1 MTKKEKNPINHK
13 QNENWES
20 KLAKIQKRNKKK
32 NKPEIPNDRDQIVF
46 NPLREG
52 RASHHFKRPSPM
64 VEDEVKKFKEN
75 NKVIKQK

>member
-1 MTKKEKNPINHK
+1 MTKKKKNPFKHK
-13 QNENWES
+13 QKENWQS

-52 RASHHFKRPSPM
+52 RAPHHSKRLSPM
-64 VEDEVKKFKEN
+64 VGEDVKKLKEN
-75 NKVIKQK
+75 TKIIK